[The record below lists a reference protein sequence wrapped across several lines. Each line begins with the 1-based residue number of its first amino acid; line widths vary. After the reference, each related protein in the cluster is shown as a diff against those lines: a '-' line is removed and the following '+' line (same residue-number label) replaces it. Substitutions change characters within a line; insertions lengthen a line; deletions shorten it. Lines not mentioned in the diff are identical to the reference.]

1 MRKAKRRF
9 TVDKRVRRKY
19 PLFAFLAI
27 LLLLAVGAFFL
38 LRDNGSPKK
47 SQSTTTQTDQKSDA
61 PQPASDSKASTPT
74 PDTNDSNPKNQT
86 DTTTPSG
93 APPITPFGS
102 FVSNHQP
109 ELNGAWELNRMQ
121 SVCNT
126 SAGATCKISFTKD
139 GETKSLSAQKTDK
152 EGAAYWSWTLQEV
165 GLTEGTWKVTAT
177 ATLNGQT
184 ASASD
189 PINLEV
195 KP

>member
-1 MRKAKRRF
+1 MRKAKRKF
-9 TVDKRVRRKY
+9 TIDKRVRRKY
-19 PLFAFLAI
+19 PLFAFAAV
-27 LLLLAVGAFFL
+27 LLLLVAGAFFL
-38 LRDNGSPKK
+38 LRDHDDAKK
-47 SQSTTTQTDQKSDA
+47 SQTSSSQSSGQESDETQPTT
-61 PQPASDSKASTPT
+61 DSKTP
-74 PDTNDSNPKNQT
+74 PSVDNGGPKDQT

-93 APPITPFGS
+93 QPPIVPFGS

-109 ELNGAWELNRMQ
+109 ELESAWELNRMQ

-126 SAGATCKISFTKD
+126 TEGATCKISFTK
-139 GETKSLSAQKTDK
+139 GSETKSLSAQKTDK

-165 GLTEGTWKVTAT
+165 GLTEGTWKITAS

-184 ASASD
+184 SSASD